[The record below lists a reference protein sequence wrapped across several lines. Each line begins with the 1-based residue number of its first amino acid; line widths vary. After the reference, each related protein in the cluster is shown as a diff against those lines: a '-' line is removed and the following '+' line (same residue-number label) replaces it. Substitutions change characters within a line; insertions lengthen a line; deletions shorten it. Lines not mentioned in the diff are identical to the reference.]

1 MTGRKRRRVKLS
13 RNQKRSG
20 REAQSDGDADDPA
33 TERTATVATPAC
45 AGGEPRENA
54 VADDALQDR
63 IRQAQ
68 SPAEAAQW
76 QALRERNA
84 LLEEHRKD
92 RQHRR
97 RLVAFQT
104 YTDGLLPIFVML
116 VGILLVILD
125 YHYVGFMFVGAGL
138 WTVAPKFVER
148 MTDAIRRNGA
158 D

>member
-1 MTGRKRRRVKLS
+1 M
-13 RNQKRSG
+13 
-20 REAQSDGDADDPA
+20 
-33 TERTATVATPAC
+33 
-45 AGGEPRENA
+45 
-54 VADDALQDR
+54 
-63 IRQAQ
+63 
-68 SPAEAAQW
+68 
-76 QALRERNA
+76 A

-104 YTDGLLPIFVML
+104 YTDGLLPVFVML